1 MDRLPPVLNPSLPP
15 ELERYIFEICALSR
29 PVGIPTLML
38 VAWRVKNWVEPL
50 LYRSITVGYTKSLK
64 GYPIFTWDTLR
75 AALRSKPTSFFE
87 ANVRHLNIFQSLAH
101 PETVGYAEELLSV
114 CTGVEN
120 LAISSQVLKKY
131 DMIERVAP
139 SMSLRHLYTKPAPL
153 FRTFPSTHPLFSR
166 ITHLEVKANGG
177 EEDIICARLPLLP
190 RLTHLAFG
198 DARFVPQ
205 YRTLLPACKTLRVLV
220 TFWGFPPSERMFFV
234 TLARDLRV
242 VFMRRS
248 LHLKDWQMGIHAG
261 VDFWSRAEDW
271 IARRRSGEIDAQEFN
286 IPGDESTLI
295 E

>member
-1 MDRLPPVLNPSLPP
+1 MDHLPPGLHPALPP

-29 PVGIPTLML
+29 PVEIPTLML

-64 GYPIFTWDTLR
+64 GYPIFTWDTLL
-75 AALRSKPTSFFE
+75 AALRSRPTAFFV
-87 ANVRHLNIFQSLAH
+87 ANVRHLNIFQALDH

-114 CTGVEN
+114 STGVEN
-120 LAISSQVLKKY
+120 LAISSQLTKEY

-139 SMSLRHLYTKPAPL
+139 SMPLRHLYTKPAPL
-153 FRTFPSTHPLFSR
+153 FRTFPSTHPLFSQ

-190 RLTHLAFG
+190 RLTHLAFA
-198 DARFVPQ
+198 DARFVSR
-205 YRTLLPACKTLRVLV
+205 YRDLLLACKTLRVLV
-220 TFWGFPPSERMFFV
+220 TFWVFRPSERTFRIA
-234 TLARDLRV
+234 LAQDLRA
-242 VFMRRS
+242 VFMKRS
-248 LHLKDWQMGIHAG
+248 IHLMDWQMGIHTG

-271 IARRRSGEIDAQEFN
+271 NARRRSGEIDAQEFN
-286 IPGDESTLI
+286 IPGDESALI